1 MLSSPHKQRWQ
12 KSLKIEK
19 KNLQL
24 IQVFNKFV
32 R

>member
-1 MLSSPHKQRWQ
+1 MLISPHKHRWQ
-12 KSLKIEK
+12 KNFKIEK